1 MAQIQEMWGH
11 LYTLFED
18 LNTNDGWDQKH
29 GPDWTFADVPYHLAY
44 FNCDLVARGMELG
57 FDCAEEEHKLLIT
70 PENLGDWNVRKFAE
84 RPVYQTPEQSVS
96 RWQLSC
102 EAIYR
107 LAARINDAD
116 LEQRP
121 FWMPLLEGWVTT
133 RRGLEFCRNHDWS
146 VFTRLLIHMGRTEP
160 APSPAITH
168 GYLNTWMNVLPTILN
183 HGAVDDQQ
191 FTTIM
196 AFTDPYV
203 GVWTIRVADGAAT
216 VSEGVVAD
224 ADLVV
229 TQSAVTFEKS
239 ICRMQNPIQAILS
252 GELHFSNFEGL
263 VNFGKLFRTMR
274 EEVPIPIA
282 RA

>member
-1 MAQIQEMWGH
+1 MWGH

-18 LNTNDGWDQKH
+18 LNDIDGWDQKH
-29 GPDWTFADVPYHLAY
+29 GPDWTFVDVPYHLAY

-57 FDCAEEEHKLLIT
+57 SGCAEEEHELLIT
-70 PENLGDWNVRKFAE
+70 PQNLSDWNVRKFAE
-84 RPVYQTPEQSVS
+84 RPVYRTPQQSVS
-96 RWQLSC
+96 QWQISC

-107 LAARINDAD
+107 LVARMNDAD

-121 FWMPLLEGWVTT
+121 FWMPLLGGWVTT

-146 VFTRLLIHMGRTEP
+146 VFTRLRIHMGRTEP
-160 APSPAITH
+160 VPSPAITH
-168 GYLNTWMNVLPTILN
+168 GYLETWMNVLPTILN
-183 HGAVDDQQ
+183 HGVVDGQQ
-191 FTTIM
+191 FTTVM

-203 GVWTIRVADGAAT
+203 GAWTIRVADGAAT
-216 VSEGVVAD
+216 VSEGEVAD

-252 GELHFSNFEGL
+252 GEIHFSNFEGL
-263 VNFGKLFRTMR
+263 VNFGKLFQTMTK
-274 EEVPIPIA
+274 EVPNPIA